1 MLGRRVW
8 VMGTSGSGK
17 TTLARRLAARLDY
30 PHIELDAL
38 YLLSGWQTNPNFVE
52 DATLHLT
59 AACWVADGNYR
70 MLGEVMLA
78 RADTLVWIDL
88 PGWRTYGR
96 LLRRTFIRGISRT
109 ELWNGNRES
118 LFRSF
123 LTRESLIWYVLKT
136 SRRRRERF
144 EGLMSDPSLS
154 GKSRVR
160 LQSPAEVERF
170 IATAT
175 ARPRAD

>member
-17 TTLARRLAARLDY
+17 TILARRLAEKLGY

-38 YLLSGWQTNPNFVE
+38 YLLSGWQTNPNFIE
-52 DATLHLT
+52 DATVHLN

-78 RADTLVWIDL
+78 RADTLVWIDF
-88 PGWRTYGR
+88 PAWRTYGR
-96 LLRRTFIRGISRT
+96 LLRRTIVRGATRE

-123 LTRESLIWYVLKT
+123 FTRESLIWYVLKT
-136 SRRRRERF
+136 SRQRQARF
-144 EGLMSDPSLS
+144 EGLMSDPNLS

-160 LQSPAEVERF
+160 LKSPAEVERF